1 MASFI
6 SHRRGIYYALLT
18 IAFSEMFVF
27 ICIKW
32 HTVTKGEDGLLN
44 IRRLPA
50 ELGFASIGLKGNVA
64 LFYFVLVV
72 FALVVWLLWRL
83 VRSPFGHALQAI
95 RQNDLR
101 AGYLG
106 YNVWLCKWLV
116 FVLSAMVAGL
126 AGGLF
131 AMAQEGAYV
140 QVMTLQWSGIV
151 VLMTLTGG
159 GLVSFWGPVLG
170 TIVFFVARDVLG
182 SLTETWLIWYG
193 LMFMAIVMFKPDGI
207 AGVLQDLQATSGATR
222 RRRSARVCQTSESR
236 AMALF
241 ETHHL
246 HKRFGRQVVLEEV
259 NLTFEE
265 GRLSGIMGPNGAGK
279 TTCFNVLTGRYKPDR
294 GRVLFDGRDITGLP
308 PRAIAGRGVARSFQA
323 MNLFDDFSALL
334 NVVLA
339 LPGVHGAR
347 YDMLGG
353 LMREEHAATASRCW
367 RAWACA
373 TALTSRQR
381 TCPTATGGGSISQ
394 SLSRSARRSSSS
406 TSRPRA

>member
-1 MASFI
+1 MASLADRLRDHLPLPYVVTVAIFASMPLWTQRVGLYDYLALEVLIWSLFAMAYNLMLGYTGLPSFGHAAFFGIGGYAFGLFQFHVYPNLWACLAASLLAAALAGALVASFI

-18 IAFSEMFVF
+18 IAFGEMFVF

-50 ELGFASIGLKGNVA
+50 ELGFASLSLKSNVE

-72 FALVVWLLWRL
+72 FAVVVWLLWKL
-83 VRSPFGHALQAI
+83 VRSPFGHVLQAI

-101 AGYLG
+101 ASFLG
-106 YNVWLCKWLV
+106 YNVWLRKWLV
-116 FVLSAMVAGL
+116 FVLSAMLAGL

-182 SLTETWLIWYG
+182 SLTETWMIWYG

-207 AGVLQDLQATSGATR
+207 AGMLQDVQARMR
-222 RRRSARVCQTSESR
+222 RGRARRAVPQAAR
-236 AMALF
+236 A
-241 ETHHL
+241 
-246 HKRFGRQVVLEEV
+246 G
-259 NLTFEE
+259 
-265 GRLSGIMGPNGAGK
+265 NGA
-279 TTCFNVLTGRYKPDR
+279 V
-294 GRVLFDGRDITGLP
+294 
-308 PRAIAGRGVARSFQA
+308 
-323 MNLFDDFSALL
+323 
-334 NVVLA
+334 
-339 LPGVHGAR
+339 
-347 YDMLGG
+347 
-353 LMREEHAATASRCW
+353 
-367 RAWACA
+367 
-373 TALTSRQR
+373 
-381 TCPTATGGGSISQ
+381 
-394 SLSRSARRSSSS
+394 
-406 TSRPRA
+406 

>member
-1 MASFI
+1 MLIWSLFAMAYNLMLGYTGLPSFGHAAFFGIGAYAFGLCQFNVYPNLWACLAASVISAAAAGAVVASFI

-193 LMFMAIVMFKPDGI
+193 LMFMAIVMFKPEGI
-207 AGVLQDLQATSGATR
+207 AGVLQDLQAYIRRTR
-222 RRRSARVCQTSESR
+222 GPGQPVSVKPAR
-236 AMALF
+236 A
-241 ETHHL
+241 
-246 HKRFGRQVVLEEV
+246 GNGVV
-259 NLTFEE
+259 
-265 GRLSGIMGPNGAGK
+265 
-279 TTCFNVLTGRYKPDR
+279 
-294 GRVLFDGRDITGLP
+294 
-308 PRAIAGRGVARSFQA
+308 
-323 MNLFDDFSALL
+323 
-334 NVVLA
+334 
-339 LPGVHGAR
+339 
-347 YDMLGG
+347 
-353 LMREEHAATASRCW
+353 
-367 RAWACA
+367 
-373 TALTSRQR
+373 
-381 TCPTATGGGSISQ
+381 
-394 SLSRSARRSSSS
+394 
-406 TSRPRA
+406 